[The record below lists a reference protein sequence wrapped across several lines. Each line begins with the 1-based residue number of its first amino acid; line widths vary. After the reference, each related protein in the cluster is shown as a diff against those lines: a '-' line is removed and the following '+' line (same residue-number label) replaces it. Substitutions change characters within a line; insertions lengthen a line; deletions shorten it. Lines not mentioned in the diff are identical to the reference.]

1 MSRQSHG
8 GSTYVALSGGIGGA
22 KLSLGLAR
30 LLGSDPSHPRFP
42 QDHVHADEGSDPRLT
57 VIVNTGDDFGH
68 LGLAISPDVDTAL
81 YTLAGIVNPET
92 GWGRRGETWTFM
104 EALAR
109 LGGPTWFRLGDGDLA
124 MHVDRTRRLKAG
136 ETLTEFCAHAAK
148 RLGITAR
155 ILPMTDDPL
164 RTVLDTDAGTLAFQE
179 YFVREQ
185 CRPAVRSIGFEGA
198 GGTRPSPQILAA
210 LSAPTLAGIV
220 ICPSNPWLSVDP
232 ILAVPGM
239 RTALKAS
246 GAPIVAVS
254 PIVAGKALKGP
265 AAKIMGELGLAAS
278 SVSVAR
284 HYAGLIDGF
293 VIDTAD
299 AALVPDLGVP
309 ALVTNTVMR
318 TLDDKIALA
327 RNCLDFCARLADK
340 TGAPR
345 TMQRAS
351 ATP

>member
-1 MSRQSHG
+1 
-8 GSTYVALSGGIGGA
+8 
-22 KLSLGLAR
+22 
-30 LLGSDPSHPRFP
+30 
-42 QDHVHADEGSDPRLT
+42 
-57 VIVNTGDDFGH
+57 
-68 LGLAISPDVDTAL
+68 
-81 YTLAGIVNPET
+81 
-92 GWGRRGETWTFM
+92 M

-109 LGGPTWFRLGDGDLA
+109 LGGPGWFRLGDGDLA
-124 MHVDRTRRLKAG
+124 MHVDRTQRLKTGA
-136 ETLTEFCAHAAK
+136 TLTEFCAHATE
-148 RLGITAR
+148 RLGIAAR

-185 CRPAVRSIGFEGA
+185 CRPAVRSIRFEGA
-198 GGTRPSPQILAA
+198 GAARPSPQVLAA
-210 LSAPTLAGIV
+210 LSAPTLAGII

-232 ILAVPGM
+232 ILAVSGL

-246 GAPIVAVS
+246 GAPIIAVS

-284 HYAGLIDGF
+284 HYVGLIDAF

-318 TLDDKIALA
+318 TVDDKVALA
-327 RNCLDFCARLADK
+327 RDCLDFCRRLVDK
-340 TGAPR
+340 AGAAHTR
-345 TMQRAS
+345 QRAGARS
-351 ATP
+351 

>member
-1 MSRQSHG
+1 
-8 GSTYVALSGGIGGA
+8 
-22 KLSLGLAR
+22 
-30 LLGSDPSHPRFP
+30 
-42 QDHVHADEGSDPRLT
+42 
-57 VIVNTGDDFGH
+57 
-68 LGLAISPDVDTAL
+68 
-81 YTLAGIVNPET
+81 
-92 GWGRRGETWTFM
+92 
-104 EALAR
+104 
-109 LGGPTWFRLGDGDLA
+109 

-136 ETLTEFCAHAAK
+136 ETLTEFCAHAAE
-148 RLGITAR
+148 RLGIAAR

-185 CRPAVRSIGFEGA
+185 CRPAVRSIRFEGA
-198 GGTRPSPQILAA
+198 GSARPSPQVLAA
-210 LSAPTLAGIV
+210 LSAPTLAGII

-232 ILAVPGM
+232 ILAVPGL

-246 GAPIVAVS
+246 GAPIIAVS

-318 TLDDKIALA
+318 TVDDKVALA
-327 RNCLDFCARLADK
+327 RDCLDFCARLADK
-340 TGAPR
+340 TGAARP
-345 TMQRAS
+345 MQRAS